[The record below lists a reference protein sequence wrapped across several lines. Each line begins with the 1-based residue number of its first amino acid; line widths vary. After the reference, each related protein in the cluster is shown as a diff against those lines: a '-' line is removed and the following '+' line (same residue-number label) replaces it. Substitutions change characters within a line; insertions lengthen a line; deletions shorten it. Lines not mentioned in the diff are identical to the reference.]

1 MEKENSAKVVTMEQP
16 EKKREIPEDRFLAF
30 GQFRIK
36 RVRILVDSAGAT
48 RELLPSAKMTEKF
61 LAKNRSVIINAIKIT
76 DEDGLWSLRLP
87 STLQIYDIILSL
99 YESGDEENEGIL
111 KTLLCNYGNTTSIID
126 GLFHNLVLNAGA
138 IFVTK
143 TNASLTAEQKKE
155 EYLKIFRKAFE
166 TLNADIKAGE
176 LSEEEMAAAN
186 EEFDKLLQGSAIM
199 QNINKKEGN

>member
-1 MEKENSAKVVTMEQP
+1 MEKENSTKVVDMEKA
-16 EKKREIPEDRFLAF
+16 EKKREIPEDRFVVI
-30 GQFRIK
+30 GQFRVK
-36 RVRILVDSAGAT
+36 RVRILVDSMGAT

-87 STLQIYDIILSL
+87 STLQIHDIILSL
-99 YESGDEENEGIL
+99 YESGDADNEGIL
-111 KTLLCNYGNTTSIID
+111 KTLLCNYGNTTSITD

-143 TNASLTAEQKKE
+143 NDASLTAEQKKA
-155 EYLKIFRKAFE
+155 EYLKIFRNAFE

-199 QNINKKEGN
+199 QNINKEEGN